1 MRPSALP
8 LSSSSR
14 VRGFSLLEVL
24 ISVIVLSFGVLGMVG
39 LQAAALKSNRDARL
53 QSEALGLARELAEI
67 MRANPSV
74 ATKTAEA
81 DNPYLGNFKTGG
93 MVPRSPSNCLDTS
106 SAARCVDNV
115 AVANAQMT
123 EWLARA
129 DRVLPGIRV
138 VVCMDTAP
146 YDAEGLPQWG
156 CTAPTSAEQNI
167 SFIKLGWTRE
177 DTERQIRQATDNGV
191 RPYVILPVTP
201 GGQL

>member
-106 SAARCVDNV
+106 STARCVDNV

-177 DTERQIRQATDNGV
+177 DTERQIRRATDNGV

>member
-1 MRPSALP
+1 MRPSV
-8 LSSSSR
+8 LSISSSR
-14 VRGFSLLEVL
+14 QHGFSLLEVL
-24 ISVIVLSFGVLGMVG
+24 VSVIVLSFGVLGMVG

-53 QSEALGLARELAEI
+53 QSEALGLARELAEM

-81 DNPYLGNFKTGG
+81 DNPYLGNFQTGR

-106 SAARCVDNV
+106 STARCVDNV

-156 CTAPTSAEQNI
+156 CTAPTSAEQNT

>member
-106 SAARCVDNV
+106 STARCVDNV

>member
-106 SAARCVDNV
+106 STARCVDNV

-123 EWLARA
+123 EWLAGA

-138 VVCMDTAP
+138 VVCMDTAS
-146 YDAEGLPQWG
+146 YFFECL
-156 CTAPTSAEQNI
+156 S
-167 SFIKLGWTRE
+167 
-177 DTERQIRQATDNGV
+177 
-191 RPYVILPVTP
+191 
-201 GGQL
+201 

>member
-1 MRPSALP
+1 MRPFV
-8 LSSSSR
+8 LSISSSR
-14 VRGFSLLEVL
+14 QHGFSLLEVL
-24 ISVIVLSFGVLGMVG
+24 VSVIVLSFGVLGMVG

-106 SAARCVDNV
+106 STARCVDNV

>member
-1 MRPSALP
+1 MRPSV
-8 LSSSSR
+8 LSISSSR
-14 VRGFSLLEVL
+14 QHGFSLLEVL
-24 ISVIVLSFGVLGMVG
+24 VSVIVLSFGVLGMVG

-53 QSEALGLARELAEI
+53 QSEALGLARELAEM

-81 DNPYLGNFKTGG
+81 DNPYLGNFQTGS

-106 SAARCVDNV
+106 STARCVDNV

>member
-1 MRPSALP
+1 MRPSV
-8 LSSSSR
+8 LSISSSR
-14 VRGFSLLEVL
+14 QHGFSLLEVL
-24 ISVIVLSFGVLGMVG
+24 VSVIVLSFGVLGMVG

-53 QSEALGLARELAEI
+53 QSEALGLARELAEM

-74 ATKTAEA
+74 ATKTAKA
-81 DNPYLGNFKTGG
+81 DNPYLGNFQTGG

-106 SAARCVDNV
+106 STARCVDNV

>member
-106 SAARCVDNV
+106 STARCVDNV

-129 DRVLPGIRV
+129 DRVMPGIRV

>member
-1 MRPSALP
+1 MRPSV
-8 LSSSSR
+8 LSISSSR
-14 VRGFSLLEVL
+14 QHGFSLLEVL
-24 ISVIVLSFGVLGMVG
+24 VSVIVLSFGVLGMVG

-106 SAARCVDNV
+106 STARCVDNV